1 MMDILII
8 GAGVI
13 GCSIVR
19 ELSKYELSIC
29 VLEKNSDV
37 GAGTSKANSAII
49 HAGFDAKP
57 DTLKGK
63 LNAKGNLM
71 FDKLSKELDFPFKR
85 IGALVLCFDEKDIY
99 KLQGLKRQGE
109 VNGVPDLRILNREEI
124 KNIEPNISNN
134 AVAALY
140 APTSGIV
147 CPYELTIAFAENAN
161 ENDVQFKFN
170 TEVLNIVK
178 KDGSYLVATDKG
190 NFEAKTIINA
200 AGVHADDIN
209 NMISKNKI
217 SIIPRKGE
225 YLLFDNE
232 AGNLVSKTIFQLP
245 TAMGKGVLVT
255 PTVHGNLLLGPNA
268 LDVEDKLDVGTSR
281 LGLEEIVNKGKLSV
295 ENIPLNK
302 VITSFSGLRAHPL
315 KDDFIIG
322 EAEDAENF
330 INAAG
335 IESPGLSSAPAIA
348 AMVEEIVKEKLKPR
362 NKQKFNPNRKGFI
375 RFKDLSSEEKNKI
388 IKERPEYGK
397 IVCRCE
403 TVTEGEIMDAIN
415 RPLGAKDLDGIK
427 RRTRAGAGRC
437 QAGFCMIRTTE
448 ILARELKIEVSDV
461 TKFGGSSKIILGKV
475 KDSFK
480 EGC

>member
-85 IGALVLCFDEKDIY
+85 IGALVLCFDKKDIY